1 MDESDQGMRVSVI
14 QEDGNRTIVDGST
27 DDADERN
34 VHLDSVELSSTHS
47 YIIKYEFFAKSAVK
61 GTHHT
66 KTIPGS
72 HMGAV
77 SCSKPFVVQELVIVS
92 KELVKQRAKGHL
104 EAEKGEHDISELP
117 KQCDFSMLDNTN
129 VDEQRGENGL
139 YCSSEHYHYSLKG

>member
-14 QEDGNRTIVDGST
+14 EEDGNRVIVDGST

-34 VHLDSVELSSTHS
+34 VHLDSIEISSSKS

-61 GTHHT
+61 GTHLT

-77 SCSKPFVVQELVIVS
+77 SCSKPFVVHELVIVS
-92 KELVKQRAKGHL
+92 KDLLIERAKAHHA
-104 EAEKGEHDISELP
+104 AEKGERDITELP
-117 KQCDFSMLDNTN
+117 KQCDFGMLDNTN
-129 VDEQRGENGL
+129 VDV
-139 YCSSEHYHYSLKG
+139 